1 MRRLDLTL
9 DDPADN
15 LALDEALL
23 VSAERG
29 GDEVIRFWRFTS
41 PVVIL
46 GRGSKIRDE
55 VEVEYCKEQSIPILR
70 RCSGGATIVA
80 DRDCWMYSVVLD
92 LIARPMLRS
101 VDLAHQTVI
110 GHLAH
115 AVQTQRPEIRW
126 QGICD
131 LTLNSRKFSG
141 NSLRVARNHLLYHG
155 TIIEQVDHALI
166 SRCLRTPPREP
177 DYRAGREH
185 HEFITNIEIDT
196 THLRDALAAQYEAEQ
211 TLSDW
216 PRDEM
221 KRLSASKYNSPQWT
235 WRH

>member
-23 VSAERG
+23 LSAEQG
-29 GDEVIRFWRFTS
+29 GDEVIRFWRFAL

-46 GRGSKIRDE
+46 GRGSKIDDE
-55 VEVEYCKEQSIPILR
+55 VDVAYCQEQAIRILR
-70 RCSGGATIVA
+70 RCSGGASIVA
-80 DRDCWMYSVVLD
+80 GPDCWMYSVVLS
-92 LIARPMLRS
+92 LTARPALRNI
-101 VDLAHQTVI
+101 DLAHEFVI
-110 GHLAH
+110 GRLTR
-115 AVQTQRPEIRW
+115 AVATQRPEIQP

-131 LTLNSRKFSG
+131 LTLHSKKFSG

-155 TIIEQVDHALI
+155 TILVRANQDLMSH
-166 SRCLRTPPREP
+166 CLRSPPREP
-177 DYRAGREH
+177 EYRKGRAH
-185 HEFITNIEIDT
+185 HDFITEIT
-196 THLRDALAAQYEAEQ
+196 LNTEQLADALAAQYHAVRIM
-211 TLSDW
+211 TDW

-221 KRLSASKYNSPQWT
+221 KQLSENKYSSSQWT